1 MIGKT
6 WKSTNLIFYKLN
18 IYSESFYMGDLVL
31 STVPRA
37 IITRLKD
44 ILSKIKR
51 AKLNM
56 ACACVCVCVC
66 VCTRAIALHSWSG
79 LNDGILLGKVH
90 HFTSL
95 RGRYGIE
102 TCCGYI
108 FFVFCIRRIVEN
120 ILKITRIPLK
130 KLSVLLGEILQ
141 KCEWCWKTLKSVNHK
156 KPGVSHETT
165 NQPHWI
171 VLKVSSLSW
180 VT

>member
-1 MIGKT
+1 MSFFYITHIMIGKT

-66 VCTRAIALHSWSG
+66 TCDRTPFMIRPEWWNITWKSSPFYLFAWKIWNRNMLR
-79 LNDGILLGKVH
+79 IYLLC
-90 HFTSL
+90 FL
-95 RGRYGIE
+95 YQ
-102 TCCGYI
+102 
-108 FFVFCIRRIVEN
+108 EN
-120 ILKITRIPLK
+120 CREHPKDNKNTA
-130 KLSVLLGEILQ
+130 
-141 KCEWCWKTLKSVNHK
+141 
-156 KPGVSHETT
+156 
-165 NQPHWI
+165 
-171 VLKVSSLSW
+171 
-180 VT
+180 